1 MSWRVGSKVPLNVY
15 DGDRPVCQCHN
26 VGDAAL
32 IVDAMNG
39 CEAQHAMLRAELQRL
54 RSGASTEALE
64 TADWAGV
71 AELLEPTEPFTLRCE
86 TCRTE
91 MRASAFKGECPVCG
105 NGTVREIEGA
115 VGI

>member
-26 VGDAAL
+26 VGDAML

-39 CEAQHAMLRAELQRL
+39 CELQHATLRAELQRL

-64 TADWAGV
+64 TVDWAGV
-71 AELLEPTEPFTLRCE
+71 AVLLECAACNGMGWGPQDDFRVPCQ
-86 TCRTE
+86 TC
-91 MRASAFKGECPVCG
+91 GG
-105 NGTVREIEGA
+105 LGTIEA
-115 VGI
+115 KT

>member
-1 MSWRVGSKVPLNVY
+1 MSWRVGSKIPLSVY
-15 DGDRPVCQCHN
+15 DGDRPVCQCHS

-39 CEAQHAMLRAELQRL
+39 RESQHATLRAELQRP

-71 AELLEPTEPFTLRCE
+71 AKLLEE
-86 TCRTE
+86 
-91 MRASAFKGECPVCG
+91 K
-105 NGTVREIEGA
+105 
-115 VGI
+115 